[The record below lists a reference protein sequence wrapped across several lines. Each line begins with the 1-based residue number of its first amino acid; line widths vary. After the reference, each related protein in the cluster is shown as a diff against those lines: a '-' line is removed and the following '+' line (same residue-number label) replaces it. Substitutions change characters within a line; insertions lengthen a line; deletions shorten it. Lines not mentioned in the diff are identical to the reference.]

1 MIPRPP
7 PEERPRDDDQ
17 PDDRPGVVEP
27 LDEAEGDARIDG
39 TTSAAP
45 VAIVV
50 AVTSHPSGP
59 RTSGLPVQSRCDAA
73 TAIDANAVPASSMW
87 MRPVRVSEDIPSG

>member
-1 MIPRPP
+1 MRPKAT
-7 PEERPRDDDQ
+7 R
-17 PDDRPGVVEP
+17 
-27 LDEAEGDARIDG
+27 RIDG

-45 VAIVV
+45 VAIAV

-87 MRPVRVSEDIPSG
+87 MRPVRVSEDIPSGSRSVMNPAMRTRTTP